1 MTCPWV
7 SLGQCM
13 DGLDV
18 ALRVR
23 VRVRVRCWPRLEEH
37 LAVPGDELA
46 LLEAEQLQRA
56 HRRRLLAEEVR
67 SWPLLPG

>member
-1 MTCPWV
+1 M
-7 SLGQCM
+7 
-13 DGLDV
+13 
-18 ALRVR
+18 RNR